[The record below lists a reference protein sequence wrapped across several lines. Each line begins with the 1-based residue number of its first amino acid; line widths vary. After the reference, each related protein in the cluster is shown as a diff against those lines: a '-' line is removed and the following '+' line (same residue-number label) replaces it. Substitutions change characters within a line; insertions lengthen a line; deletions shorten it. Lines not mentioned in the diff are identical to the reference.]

1 MYTSRFPG
9 SGRAHGC
16 RLAVNARRWL
26 IGGGAVTAALIVW
39 NLGNFAFFV
48 LANHRLST
56 GDFGLLQ
63 ALLAAT
69 IVAFVPCG
77 AFQMALA
84 RLANPRGIA
93 AVYGRAWR
101 RAVGFSLSL
110 AAVVALGLWVIGHV
124 VDHLPIAPL
133 ATSILVVVP
142 MVPLVLSLGRLQ
154 GSDRMLGFASSFGT
168 MGAPRPLAFLVLASF
183 LPALYAGLVGSAV
196 SMFLAATIG
205 AFLTRRDLIGTWTA
219 TVDPV
224 LWRRFVRAL
233 PPLFAGLVGVATL
246 TNADVI
252 AAELS
257 LSKAA
262 AGQFAGVAV
271 LAKAVLIVPQ
281 ALSLLL
287 LPRVAARHAAGRP
300 TGPLLAVGAG
310 LAISGTLLA
319 ALLCI
324 PLSDVIVRILDAKYA
339 PAAHL
344 LPGFV
349 AATAPLCAL
358 TILLN
363 HHVAR
368 SADRFVWA
376 VGLIAVLHVGTLS
389 IIHAGPGAIIA
400 VDAASG
406 VASLVAHELIHGR
419 DDDGMVASTLNLLR
433 TRRGS
438 R

>member
-9 SGRAHGC
+9 AGRAHRC
-16 RLAVNARRWL
+16 RLAVSARRWL

-56 GDFGLLQ
+56 ADFGLLQ

-69 IVAFVPCG
+69 IVLFVPCG
-77 AFQMALA
+77 ALQMALA
-84 RLANPRGIA
+84 RLATPGGVA
-93 AVYGRAWR
+93 AVYRRAWR
-101 RAVGFSLSL
+101 RAVGFSLLL
-110 AAVVALGLWVIGHV
+110 AAVAALGLWGIGHV
-124 VDHLPIAPL
+124 VDHLPIGPL
-133 ATSILVVVP
+133 ATSILVVIP

-183 LPALYAGLVGSAV
+183 LPALYAGLVGSAA

-205 AFLTRRDLIGTWTA
+205 AFLTRRDLIGTG
-219 TVDPV
+219 TVDPA
-224 LWRRFVRAL
+224 LWRRFVTAL
-233 PPLFAGLVGVATL
+233 PPLFVGLVGVATL

-262 AGQFAGVAV
+262 AGRFAGVAV
-271 LAKAVLIVPQ
+271 LAKAVLILPQ

-287 LPRVAARHAAGRP
+287 LPRVAARHAASRP

-310 LAISGTLLA
+310 LAIGGTLLA

-376 VGLIAVLHVGTLS
+376 VGLIAVLHVGTLA
-389 IIHAGPGAIIA
+389 IVRGGPAAIIA

-419 DDDGMVASTLNLLR
+419 DDDGMIASTLNLLG

-438 R
+438 H